1 MDAVNHGLSGNAI
14 GADRRSYSPA
24 RAIREIAA
32 RLAHVLPCLLCLV
45 GVAAC
50 TWISYRLGLNL
61 GTVGFIY
68 LIFVVL
74 AAFYGGF
81 RQATL
86 VSVIAVGCL
95 DYFFDQPIFS
105 FSVDRLSNW
114 VELGAFEFTALVISQ
129 LSNRAQLRAVE
140 AIAERRDT
148 DRLYQ
153 AARLMLLLDNRSKVG
168 HLVASL
174 IRDTFELKG
183 VVLFDA
189 HSAASYESGNPEA
202 EADREARQ
210 AYLSDSDR
218 FDSSRQSWFCV
229 LRLGGRPEGALA
241 LCGTGMRELAAAAV
255 ASLVAIALERA
266 RTLEKQYRAEAARE
280 AEQLRTA
287 VLDSLAHQFKTPL
300 TVIRTASS
308 GLPAAGGLC
317 EQQTELV
324 SLIDQEARKLN
335 DLASRLVGAP
345 LLESPEFQPQP
356 EPLLLSR
363 LMKSALQEIDQPADR
378 ERFRLSPPAHEPP
391 VFADRELIL
400 TALAQLVD
408 NALKYSVP
416 GSVIDVTLAAKPT
429 AVVLSVRSRGL
440 VVSAADR
447 ERIFERFYRA
457 PGAQDRYSG
466 TGLGLSI
473 VKTIAAG
480 QRGHVW
486 AEGEPGYGTVFSLSL
501 PVLSGSPYEETPP

>member
-1 MDAVNHGLSGNAI
+1 MSAVNHGLGGNAI
-14 GADRRSYSPA
+14 VAERRRHKAGA
-24 RAIREIAA
+24 IQEIGA
-32 RLAHVLPCLLCLV
+32 LVIQTLPCLLCLL
-45 GVAAC
+45 GIGAC
-50 TWISYRLGLNL
+50 TGVSFRLGLSL
-61 GTVGFIY
+61 GTVGFLY

-81 RQATL
+81 RQATM
-86 VSVIAVGCL
+86 VSFFAVGCL
-95 DYFFDQPIFS
+95 DFFFDQPIFS
-105 FSVDRLSNW
+105 FSVGRLSNW

-153 AARLMLLLDNRSKVG
+153 AARRMLLLDNRGSVG
-168 HLVASL
+168 NLVAAL
-174 IRDTFELKG
+174 IRDTFELDG

-189 HSAASYESGNPEA
+189 RSAAFYQAGDSAPG
-202 EADREARQ
+202 ADWDARQ
-210 AYLSDSDR
+210 TYLADADR
-218 FDSSRQSWFCV
+218 FDSDQRVWFCV
-229 LRLGGRPEGALA
+229 LRVGGRPEGALA

-266 RTLEKQYRAEAARE
+266 RTLEKQYHAEAARE

-287 VLDSLAHQFKTPL
+287 VLDALAHQFKTPL

-324 SLIDQEARKLN
+324 SIIDQEARKLN

-345 LLESPEFQPQP
+345 MLESVEFQPQP

-363 LMKSALQEIDQPADR
+363 LMKSALQEVEEEAERD
-378 ERFRLSPPAHEPP
+378 RFRLSLPAQEPP

-400 TALAQLVD
+400 TALSQLVD
-408 NALKYSVP
+408 NALKYSVS
-416 GSVIDVTLAAKPT
+416 GSVIEVKLTAKET
-429 AVVLSVRSRGL
+429 AVVLSVRSQGL
-440 VVSAADR
+440 VVSVADR

-457 PGAQDRYSG
+457 PGAQDRSSG

-480 QRGHVW
+480 QNGHVW

-501 PVLSGSPYEETPP
+501 PVVSGGKDEEVSC

>member
-1 MDAVNHGLSGNAI
+1 MSHILKLDEMKAVNNGLV
-14 GADRRSYSPA
+14 RSMMAGSYNPLQNT
-24 RAIREIAA
+24 RALLVAS
-32 RLAHVLPCLLCLV
+32 VPCLLCLGGIAV
-45 GVAAC
+45 C
-50 TWISYRLGLNL
+50 TWISYRLELSL
-61 GTVGFIY
+61 GTVGFLY

-74 AAFYGGF
+74 GAFYGGF

-95 DYFFDQPIFS
+95 DFFFDQPIFS
-105 FSVDRLSNW
+105 FSVGRLSNW
-114 VELGAFEFTALVISQ
+114 VELGAFEFTAVVISQ

-153 AARLMLLLDNRSKVG
+153 AARRMLLLDRG
-168 HLVASL
+168 TEAGPLVASL
-174 IRDTFELKG
+174 IRETFDIPG

-189 HSAASYESGNPEA
+189 HTAACYESGRPTPQ
-202 EADREARQ
+202 ADRQTRQ
-210 AYLSDSDR
+210 AFLADSDT
-218 FDSSRQSWFCV
+218 FDPIQENWFCV
-229 LRLGGRPEGALA
+229 LRIGGRPAGSLG
-241 LCGTGMRELAAAAV
+241 LCGTEMRPLAAAAL

-266 RTLEKQYRAEAARE
+266 RTLEKQYHAEAARQ

-287 VLDSLAHQFKTPL
+287 VLDALAHQFKTPL

-345 LLESPEFQPQP
+345 MLESGEFQPQP

-363 LMKSALQEIDQPADR
+363 LMRSTLQEIEQPTDR
-378 ERFRLSPPAHEPP
+378 DRFRLLLPAQEPP

-400 TALAQLVD
+400 TALAQLID

-416 GSVIDVTLAAKPT
+416 ESTIDVQLRVKEASVI
-429 AVVLSVRSRGL
+429 LSVRSQGL
-440 VVSAADR
+440 VVSAEDR

-457 PGAQDRYSG
+457 PGAHDRSSG

-501 PVLSGSPYEETPP
+501 PALTNN

>member
-1 MDAVNHGLSGNAI
+1 MSAVCHEPSGNAI
-14 GADRRSYSPA
+14 AATRRSYGA
-24 RAIREIAA
+24 YHVIQKAGAL
-32 RLAHVLPCLLCLV
+32 LAESLPCLFCV
-45 GVAAC
+45 GGIAIC
-50 TWISYRLGLNL
+50 TWISFRLGLSL

-81 RQATL
+81 RPATL

-105 FSVDRLSNW
+105 FSVGRLSNW

-153 AARLMLLLDNRSKVG
+153 AARRMLLLDSRGDVG
-168 HLVASL
+168 HLVSTL
-174 IRDTFELKG
+174 IRETFDIPG
-183 VVLFDA
+183 VVLLDA
-189 HSAASYESGNPEA
+189 DSAACYESGHPTMEA
-202 EADREARQ
+202 ERKAREAFL
-210 AYLSDSDR
+210 ADSDT
-218 FDSSRQSWFCV
+218 FDANQKSWYCV
-229 LRLGGRPEGALA
+229 LRVGGRPAGALA
-241 LCGTGMRELAAAAV
+241 LCGTEMRQLAAAAL

-266 RTLEKQYRAEAARE
+266 RTLEKQYHAEAARE
-280 AEQLRTA
+280 AERLRTA
-287 VLDSLAHQFKTPL
+287 VLDALAHQFKTPL

-317 EQQTELV
+317 EEQTELV
-324 SLIDQEARKLN
+324 SLIDQEAKKLN
-335 DLASRLVGAP
+335 ALASRLVGAP
-345 LLESPEFQPQP
+345 MLEPAEFQPQP
-356 EPLLLSR
+356 EPLLVSR
-363 LMKSALQEIDQPADR
+363 LMKAALEEIEQPGDR
-378 ERFRLSPPAHEPP
+378 DRFRFLLPAKESP

-408 NALKYSVP
+408 NALKYSEP
-416 GSVIDVTLAAKPT
+416 GSVIDVQLVVKST
-429 AVVLSVRSRGL
+429 AVVLSVRSKGL
-440 VVSAADR
+440 VVAAADR

-457 PGAQDRYSG
+457 PGAQDRSSG

-480 QRGHVW
+480 QHGHVW

-501 PVLSGSPYEETPP
+501 PVFNGS